1 MAQPPTLG
9 LAQGSATFQ
18 SALSCPLDIFSKL
31 MTALNPILNFLTQPA
46 SPEVEAILPLALT
59 NFADGQDATS
69 LLQTLNAAF
78 LVVLAG
84 ETHPSFATAQTYL
97 DKLSTSPDWGKAAKF
112 YAHSAQLITQE
123 LAQACAQDAEL
134 NAKLDQMA
142 ATLADA
148 AGDDIATANAVWS
161 VLFPEGTGIWGQ
173 EADQVTQLR
182 QQRTV
187 TIDQLNPHPIENP
200 AQQVL
205 FTSNALLTMPLGSTD
220 LSNFDADFQAQ
231 LTEAAD
237 DPQLYW
243 YDHPIPI
250 GISEESNEILYG
262 LKHLN
267 HAVEFEQQQS
277 GSTDKVNCVLS
288 VSVTHERLQTLGKN
302 YLKQVLAASEPLAQL
317 NIFAF
322 TETDTNSLVEKVLLP
337 ILEQSSASEDAEKML
352 SVFGV
357 DGRYGRH
364 YSFLKA
370 IVPLWHVLV
379 DPKIKATF
387 KIDLD
392 QVFPQAELLEQTG
405 ATAFGHLQ
413 TPLWGATGTDS
424 AGHPVELGMIAGAL
438 VNQKDIH
445 QGIFTPDVTF
455 SNSSLAPDEYVFFSK
470 LPQALSTEAEMMTR
484 YAAGTDFDGETKA
497 IQRIHVTGGTN
508 GILVDS
514 LRRYQTFTPSFIAR
528 AEDQAYILSA
538 RGQQPNLAYAHASGL
553 IMRHDKEGF
562 AQEAIAMAKVGKQ
575 VGDYLRILLFSAYAK
590 ALPEEI
596 GSIKSDIDPFT
607 GCFVSRLPITVA
619 MLRFSLKVATL
630 FNTGQSDEATEFI
643 YTGISQLQEG
653 LDFIQ
658 GEPSDLEKTYE
669 REKAGWQL
677 FYQALETVEKAL
689 HAGEDWALEVQK
701 AAQEIV
707 ENCRVN

>member
-1 MAQPPTLG
+1 
-9 LAQGSATFQ
+9 
-18 SALSCPLDIFSKL
+18 

-46 SPEVEAILPLALT
+46 ILPLEFTSA
-59 NFADGQDATS
+59 ADGQDATS

-78 LVVLAG
+78 LIVLAG
-84 ETHPSFATAQTYL
+84 EAHPNFFAAQTYL

-112 YAHSAQLITQE
+112 YTQSAQLIAQE
-123 LAQACAQDAEL
+123 LEQACEKNAEL
-134 NAKLDQMA
+134 KTKLDQLT
-142 ATLADA
+142 ATLDDA
-148 AGDDIATANAVWS
+148 SGDTVTAANAVWS

-173 EADQVTQLR
+173 EADRVAVLR
-182 QQRTV
+182 EKRTV
-187 TIDQLNPHPIENP
+187 AIDQLNPTPIDNP
-200 AQQVL
+200 ATQVL
-205 FTSNALLTMPLGSTD
+205 FTSNALLTMPLGSAD
-220 LSNFDADFQAQ
+220 LSSFDADFQAE
-231 LTEAAD
+231 LADAAD

-250 GISEESNEILYG
+250 GIAEESNEILYG

-267 HAVEFEQQQS
+267 HAVEFENKQS
-277 GSTDKVNCVLS
+277 DGTDKVNCVLS
-288 VSVTHERLQTLGKN
+288 VSVTHERLQTLGKS
-302 YLKQVLAASEPLAQL
+302 YLKQVLAASKPLEHL

-322 TETDTNSLVEKVLLP
+322 TETDANTLIDKVLVP
-337 ILEQSSASEDAEKML
+337 VLERSSASKDAKEML

-370 IVPLWHVLV
+370 IVALWNVLV
-379 DPKIKATF
+379 DPEIKATF

-405 ATAFGHLQ
+405 ATAFGHLK
-413 TPLWGATGTDS
+413 TPLWGATGKDS
-424 AGHPVELGMIAGAL
+424 AGQPIELGMIAGAL
-438 VNQKDIH
+438 VNQRDIH
-445 QGIFTPDVTF
+445 KGVFTPDVTIPG
-455 SNSSLAPDEYVFFSK
+455 SKLNPDEYVFFSK

-508 GILVDS
+508 GVLVDT
-514 LRRYQTFTPSFIAR
+514 LRRYQTFTPSFIGR

-538 RGQQPNLAYAHASGL
+538 RGQQPNLGYAHASGL

-575 VGDYLRILLFSAYAK
+575 VGDYLRILLFSKYVDV
-590 ALPEEI
+590 LPEATD
-596 GSIKSDIDPFT
+596 SIKADIDPFT
-607 GCFVSRLPITVA
+607 GCFTSKLPITVA
-619 MLRFSLKVATL
+619 LLRLSLKVANL
-630 FNTGQSDEATEFI
+630 FNTGKSDEAIEFI
-643 YTGISQLQEG
+643 HTAAFQLQEG

-658 GEPSDLEKTYE
+658 GEPSDLQKTYE

-677 FYQALETVEKAL
+677 FYQALESVEKAVQND
-689 HAGEDWALEVQK
+689 EEWALEVKQVTQ
-701 AAQEIV
+701 AIV
-707 ENCRVN
+707 QNCRVN

>member
-1 MAQPPTLG
+1 
-9 LAQGSATFQ
+9 
-18 SALSCPLDIFSKL
+18 
-31 MTALNPILNFLTQPA
+31 MTALNPILTFLTQPSKSETA
-46 SPEVEAILPLALT
+46 AILPLALPDPAT
-59 NFADGQDATS
+59 GQNKTS
-69 LLQTLNAAF
+69 ILQTLNAAF
-78 LVVLAG
+78 LILLAG
-84 ETHPSFATAQTYL
+84 DAHPSFTEAKTYL
-97 DKLSTSPDWGKAAKF
+97 DRFSTSPDWEKTAKF
-112 YAHSAQLITQE
+112 YLHSAQLIAQE
-123 LAQACAQDAEL
+123 LDHTCEQDAEL
-134 NAKLDQMA
+134 KANLDQMSTA
-142 ATLADA
+142 LANA
-148 AGDDIATANAVWS
+148 AGDAVATANAVWS

-173 EADQVTQLR
+173 EPERVTQLR

-187 TIDQLNPHPIENP
+187 SIDKLNPNPIENP
-200 AQQVL
+200 AKQVL
-205 FTSNALLTMPLGSTD
+205 FTSNALLTMPLGSAD
-220 LSNFDADFQAQ
+220 LSNFDADFQFQ
-231 LTEAAD
+231 LAEAAD

-250 GISEESNEILYG
+250 GIAEESNEILYG

-267 HAVEFEQQQS
+267 HAVEFERQQQPDI
-277 GSTDKVNCVLS
+277 TDKVNCVLS
-288 VSVTHERLQTLGKN
+288 VSVTHERLQTLGKS
-302 YLKQVLAASEPLAQL
+302 YLKQVLAASEPLEQL

-322 TETDTNSLVEKVLLP
+322 TETDTNTLIDKVLLP
-337 ILEQSSASEDAEKML
+337 ILEHSSLEKDAKELL

-379 DPKIKATF
+379 DPEIKATF

-413 TPLWGATGTDS
+413 TPLWGATGKDS
-424 AGHPVELGMIAGAL
+424 AGQPIELGMIAGAL
-438 VNQKDIH
+438 VNQRDIH
-445 QGIFTPDVTF
+445 QGVFTPDVTF
-455 SNSSLAPDEYVFFSK
+455 PDTQLSPDEYVFFSK

-484 YAAGTDFDGETKA
+484 YKTGTEIDGETKA

-514 LRRYQTFTPSFIAR
+514 LRRYQTFTPSFIGR

-538 RGQQPNLAYAHASGL
+538 RGQEPHLGYAHASGL

-575 VGDYLRILLFSAYAK
+575 VGDYLRILLFSAYAE
-590 ALPEEI
+590 ALPEATD
-596 GSIKSDIDPFT
+596 SIKADIAPFT

-619 MLRFSLKVATL
+619 MLRFSLKVAHL
-630 FNTGQSDEATEFI
+630 FNNGKSDEAAEFI
-643 YTGISQLQEG
+643 HTGVLQLQEG

-658 GEPSDLEKTYE
+658 GESSKLQQTYK

-677 FYQALETVEKAL
+677 FYQALERVEKAL
-689 HAGEDWALEVQK
+689 QADEDWALEVQK
-701 AAQEIV
+701 AAQGVI

>member
-1 MAQPPTLG
+1 
-9 LAQGSATFQ
+9 
-18 SALSCPLDIFSKL
+18 
-31 MTALNPILNFLTQPA
+31 MTALNPILNFLTRPA
-46 SPEVEAILPLALT
+46 AAVLSLKLT
-59 NFADGQDATS
+59 SDEHPAAS
-69 LLQTLNAAF
+69 LQNLNTAF
-78 LVVLAG
+78 LIVLAG
-84 ETHPSFATAQTYL
+84 EDHPSFTEATAYL
-97 DKLSTSPDWGKAAKF
+97 NKLSTSPDWGDTAKF
-112 YAHSAQLITQE
+112 YSQSAQLITKE
-123 LAQACAQDAEL
+123 LEQACTDDAEL
-134 NAKLDQMA
+134 KTKLNQMA
-142 ATLADA
+142 TALDEAS
-148 AGDDIATANAVWS
+148 GNTANAANATWS
-161 VLFPEGTGIWGQ
+161 VLFPEGAGIWG
-173 EADQVTQLR
+173 EDAEQVSALR
-182 QQRTV
+182 KKRTV
-187 TIDQLNPHPIENP
+187 TIEQLNLEPIDNP
-200 AQQVL
+200 AKQVL
-205 FTSNALLTMPLGSTD
+205 FTSNALLTMPLKAAD
-220 LSNFDADFQAQ
+220 LSDFDTEFQTQ
-231 LTEAAD
+231 LAEAAD

-250 GISEESNEILYG
+250 GIAEESNEILYG

-267 HAVEFEQQQS
+267 HAVEFEREQS
-277 GSTDKVNCVLS
+277 GLADKVNCVLS
-288 VSVTHERLQTLGKN
+288 VSVTHERLQTLGKS
-302 YLKQVLAASEPLAQL
+302 YLKQVLAASDPLEQL

-322 TETDTNSLVEKVLLP
+322 TETDTDLLVDQVLLP
-337 ILEQSSASEDAEKML
+337 ILNHSSMGENAKDL
-352 SVFGV
+352 LFVFGV

-370 IVPLWHVLV
+370 IVALWNVLV
-379 DPKIKATF
+379 DPDIKATF

-405 ATAFGHLQ
+405 DTAFGHLK
-413 TPLWGATGTDS
+413 TPLWGATGKDS
-424 AGHPVELGMIAGAL
+424 AGQPIELGMIAGAL

-445 QGIFTPDVTF
+445 KGVFTPDVTLPKAEL
-455 SNSSLAPDEYVFFSK
+455 NPDEYVFFSK

-484 YAAGTDFDGETKA
+484 YKAGTDFDGETKA

-514 LRRYQTFTPSFIAR
+514 LRRYQTFTPSFIGR

-538 RGQQPNLAYAHASGL
+538 RGQQPHLGYAHASGL

-575 VGDYLRILLFSAYAK
+575 VGDYLRILLFSAYAN

-630 FNTGQSDEATEFI
+630 FEKGKSDEAAEFI
-643 YTGISQLQEG
+643 HTGVSQLQEG

-658 GEPSDLEKTYE
+658 GDPSELQNTYQ

-677 FYQALETVEKAL
+677 FYQALESVEKAL
-689 HAGEDWALEVQK
+689 HSGESWALDVQK
-701 AAQEIV
+701 AAQKIV

>member
-1 MAQPPTLG
+1 
-9 LAQGSATFQ
+9 
-18 SALSCPLDIFSKL
+18 

-46 SPEVEAILPLALT
+46 TSEAILPLTLT
-59 NFADGQDATS
+59 SVADGQDATS
-69 LLQTLNAAF
+69 LLQSLNAAF
-78 LVVLAG
+78 LIILAG
-84 ETHPSFATAQTYL
+84 EAHPSFAEAQTYL
-97 DKLSTSPDWGKAAKF
+97 EKLSTSPDWGKAAKF
-112 YAHSAQLITQE
+112 YTHSAQLIAQE
-123 LAQACAQDAEL
+123 LEQACAKDAEL
-134 NAKLDQMA
+134 TSKLDQMA
-142 ATLADA
+142 STLTGT
-148 AGDDIATANAVWS
+148 AGDTVAAANSVWS

-173 EADQVTQLR
+173 ETERVATLR
-182 QQRTV
+182 AQRTV
-187 TIDQLNPHPIENP
+187 AIDQLNPAPINNP
-200 AQQVL
+200 AKQVL
-205 FTSNALLTMPLGSTD
+205 FTSNALLTMPLGTAD
-220 LSNFDADFQAQ
+220 LSNFDTDFQTDIAD
-231 LTEAAD
+231 AAD

-250 GISEESNEILYG
+250 GIAEESNEILYG

-267 HAVEFEQQQS
+267 HAVEFENQQS

-288 VSVTHERLQTLGKN
+288 VSVTHERLQTLGKS
-302 YLKQVLAASEPLAQL
+302 YLKQVLAASDPLDQL

-322 TETDTNSLVEKVLLP
+322 TETDTNRLIDKVLLP
-337 ILEQSSASEDAEKML
+337 ILEKSSASGATKEML

-370 IVPLWHVLV
+370 IVALWNVLV
-379 DPKIKATF
+379 DPDIKATF

-405 ATAFGHLQ
+405 KTAFGHLK
-413 TPLWGATGTDS
+413 TPLWGATGQDAS
-424 AGHPVELGMIAGAL
+424 GQNIELGMIAGAL
-438 VNQKDIH
+438 VNQRDIH
-445 QGIFTPDVTF
+445 QGVFTPDVTIPATK
-455 SNSSLAPDEYVFFSK
+455 LAPDEYVFFSK

-484 YAAGTDFDGETKA
+484 YTAGTDFDGETKA

-508 GILVDS
+508 GILVDT
-514 LRRYQTFTPSFIAR
+514 LRRYCTFTPSFIGR

-538 RGQQPNLAYAHASGL
+538 RGQQPNLGYAHASGL

-575 VGDYLRILLFSAYAK
+575 VGDYLRILLFSKYAE
-590 ALPEEI
+590 ALPEVVD
-596 GSIKSDIDPFT
+596 SIKSDIDPFT

-630 FNTGQSDEATEFI
+630 FNAGKSDEATEFI
-643 YTGISQLQEG
+643 HTGVFQLQEG

-658 GEPSDLEKTYE
+658 GGPSDLQKTYE

-677 FYQALETVEKAL
+677 FYQALEGVEKAL
-689 HAGEDWALEVQK
+689 QAGESWAVDVQK
-701 AAQEIV
+701 ATQQIV

>member
-1 MAQPPTLG
+1 
-9 LAQGSATFQ
+9 
-18 SALSCPLDIFSKL
+18 

-46 SPEVEAILPLALT
+46 SSEAEAILPLELT
-59 NFADGQDATS
+59 TVADGQDATS
-69 LLQTLNAAF
+69 LLQSLNAAF
-78 LVVLAG
+78 LIVLAG
-84 ETHPSFATAQTYL
+84 EAHPSFSEAQTYL

-112 YAHSAQLITQE
+112 YAQSAQLITQE
-123 LAQACAQDAEL
+123 LEQACQQDAEL
-134 NAKLDQMA
+134 KANLDQMA
-142 ATLADA
+142 ATLDGT
-148 AGDDIATANAVWS
+148 AGDTVAAANAVWS
-161 VLFPEGTGIWGQ
+161 VLFPEGTGIWGN
-173 EADQVTQLR
+173 EADRVAELR
-182 QQRTV
+182 ARRTV
-187 TIDQLNPHPIENP
+187 SIDQLNPTPIENP
-200 AQQVL
+200 AKQVL
-205 FTSNALLTMPLGSTD
+205 FTSNALLTMPLGSAD
-220 LSNFDADFQAQ
+220 LSNFDTDFQSELAD
-231 LTEAAD
+231 AAE

-250 GISEESNEILYG
+250 GIAEESNEILYG

-267 HAVEFEQQQS
+267 HAVAFENQQS
-277 GSTDKVNCVLS
+277 GLTDSVNCVLS
-288 VSVTHERLQTLGKN
+288 VSVTHERLQTLGKS
-302 YLKQVLAASEPLAQL
+302 YLKQVLAASEPLDQL

-322 TETDTNSLVEKVLLP
+322 TETDTNRLIDQVLLP
-337 ILEQSSASEDAEKML
+337 ILEHSSASEGAKEML

-370 IVPLWHVLV
+370 IVPLWNVLV
-379 DPKIKATF
+379 DPEIKATF

-424 AGHPVELGMIAGAL
+424 TGQPIELGMIAGAL

-445 QGIFTPDVTF
+445 KGVFTPDVTF
-455 SNSSLAPDEYVFFSK
+455 PGSSLAPDEYVFFSK
-470 LPQALSTEAEMMTR
+470 LPQSLSTEAEMMTR
-484 YAAGTDFDGETKA
+484 YGAGTDFDGETQA

-508 GILVDS
+508 GVLVDS
-514 LRRYQTFTPSFIAR
+514 LRRYQTFTPSFIGR

-538 RGQQPNLAYAHASGL
+538 RGQQPNLGYAHASGL

-575 VGDYLRILLFSAYAK
+575 VGDYLRILLFSAYAN

-619 MLRFSLKVATL
+619 MLRFSLKVANL
-630 FNTGQSDEATEFI
+630 FNAGKADEATEFI
-643 YTGISQLQEG
+643 HTGVFQLQEG

-658 GEPSDLEKTYE
+658 GEPSDLQKTYG
-669 REKAGWQL
+669 REQAGWQL

-689 HAGEDWALEVQK
+689 HSGEAWALEVQK
-701 AAQEIV
+701 ATQEIV

>member
-1 MAQPPTLG
+1 
-9 LAQGSATFQ
+9 
-18 SALSCPLDIFSKL
+18 
-31 MTALNPILNFLTQPA
+31 MTALNPILNFLTQPS
-46 SPEVEAILPLALT
+46 SPGAEAILPLELT
-59 NFADGQDATS
+59 SVADGQDAAL
-69 LLQTLNAAF
+69 LLQSLNATF
-78 LVVLAG
+78 LIVLAG
-84 ETHPSFATAQTYL
+84 EAHPSFSAAQTYL
-97 DKLSTSPDWGKAAKF
+97 EKLSTSPDWGKAAKF
-112 YAHSAQLITQE
+112 YANSAQLVAQE
-123 LAQACAQDAEL
+123 LDQACGQDAEL
-134 NAKLDQMA
+134 KAKLDHMA
-142 ATLADA
+142 TTLAGT
-148 AGDDIATANAVWS
+148 AGDTVAAANAVWS

-173 EADQVTQLR
+173 EAERVTALR
-182 QQRTV
+182 TQRTV
-187 TIDQLNPHPIENP
+187 TIDQLNPTPINNP
-200 AQQVL
+200 AKQVL
-205 FTSNALLTMPLGSTD
+205 FTSNALLTMPLGSAD
-220 LSNFDADFQAQ
+220 LSDFDAAFQAE
-231 LTEAAD
+231 LADAAD

-250 GISEESNEILYG
+250 GIAEESNEILYG

-267 HAVEFEQQQS
+267 HAVEFERQQS
-277 GSTDKVNCVLS
+277 GITDKVNCVLS
-288 VSVTHERLQTLGKN
+288 VSVTHERLQTLGKS
-302 YLKQVLAASEPLAQL
+302 YLKQVLAASEPLDQL

-322 TETDTNSLVEKVLLP
+322 TETDTNTLIDQVLVP
-337 ILEQSSASEDAEKML
+337 ILEHSSSGENAKDML

-370 IVPLWHVLV
+370 IVPIWNVLV
-379 DPKIKATF
+379 DPEIKATF

-392 QVFPQAELLEQTG
+392 QVFAQAELLEQTG
-405 ATAFGHLQ
+405 TTAFGHLQ

-424 AGHPVELGMIAGAL
+424 AGHPIELGMIAGAL

-445 QGIFTPDVTF
+445 KGVFTPDVTVPG
-455 SNSSLAPDEYVFFSK
+455 STLAPDEYVFFSK

-484 YAAGTDFDGETKA
+484 YEAGSDFDGETKA

-514 LRRYQTFTPSFIAR
+514 LRRYQTFTPSFIGR

-538 RGQQPNLAYAHASGL
+538 RGQQPNLGYVHASGL

-575 VGDYLRILLFSAYAK
+575 VGDYLRILLFSAYGN

-619 MLRFSLKVATL
+619 MLRFSLKVANL
-630 FNTGQSDEATEFI
+630 FNAGKTDEATEFI
-643 YTGISQLQEG
+643 HTGVFQLQEG

-658 GEPSDLEKTYE
+658 GEPSDLQKTYE

-677 FYQALETVEKAL
+677 FYQALESAEQAL
-689 HAGEDWALEVQK
+689 QSGENWAVEVQK
-701 AAQEIV
+701 ATQEIV

>member
-1 MAQPPTLG
+1 
-9 LAQGSATFQ
+9 
-18 SALSCPLDIFSKL
+18 
-31 MTALNPILNFLTQPA
+31 MTALNPILNFLTQPSSA
-46 SPEVEAILPLALT
+46 EAILPLTLT
-59 NFADGQDATS
+59 SDEQDATS
-69 LLQTLNAAF
+69 LLQSLNAAF
-78 LVVLAG
+78 LIVLAG
-84 ETHPSFATAQTYL
+84 ETHPSFANAQTYL

-112 YAHSAQLITQE
+112 YAHSAQLVAQE
-123 LAQACAQDAEL
+123 LDQVCEQDTAL
-134 NAKLDQMA
+134 KTSLDQMA
-142 ATLADA
+142 ATLKEAD
-148 AGDDIATANAVWS
+148 GDAVATANAVWS
-161 VLFPEGTGIWGQ
+161 VLFPEGTDIWGQ
-173 EADQVTQLR
+173 EAERVAALR
-182 QQRTV
+182 EKRTV
-187 TIDQLNPHPIENP
+187 TIDQLNPNPIENP
-200 AQQVL
+200 AKQVL
-205 FTSNALLTMPLGSTD
+205 FTSNALLTMPLASAD
-220 LSNFDADFQAQ
+220 LTNFDADFQSELAD
-231 LTEAAD
+231 AAD

-250 GISEESNEILYG
+250 GIAEESNEILYG

-267 HAVEFEQQQS
+267 HAVEFEREQS
-277 GSTDKVNCVLS
+277 GTPDKVNCVLS
-288 VSVTHERLQTLGKN
+288 VSVTHERLQTLGKS
-302 YLKQVLAASEPLAQL
+302 YLKQVLAASEPLDQL

-322 TETDTNSLVEKVLLP
+322 TETDTNMLIDQVLVP
-337 ILEQSSASEDAEKML
+337 ILEHSAPGEEVKEML

-379 DPKIKATF
+379 DPDIKATF

-405 ATAFGHLQ
+405 TTAFGHLK

-424 AGHPVELGMIAGAL
+424 AGHAIELGMIAGAL
-438 VNQKDIH
+438 VNQRDIH
-445 QGIFTPDVTF
+445 KGVFTPDVTVPG
-455 SNSSLAPDEYVFFSK
+455 SQLNPDEYVFFSK

-484 YAAGTDFDGETKA
+484 YNAGTDFDGETKA

-514 LRRYQTFTPSFIAR
+514 LRRYQTFTPSFIGR

-538 RGQQPNLAYAHASGL
+538 RGQEPHLGYAHASGL

-575 VGDYLRILLFSAYAK
+575 VGDYLRILLFSAYAN

-596 GSIKSDIDPFT
+596 GSIKADIDPFT

-619 MLRFSLKVATL
+619 MLRFSLKVANL
-630 FNTGQSDEATEFI
+630 FNAGKSDEAAEFI
-643 YTGISQLQEG
+643 HTGVIQLQDG

-658 GEPSDLEKTYE
+658 GEPSRLQQTYG

-689 HAGEDWALEVQK
+689 HSGEAWALEVQNVT
-701 AAQEIV
+701 QEIV
-707 ENCRVN
+707 KNCRVN